1 VGIPYRYVVLT
12 LCTLAFAATMVAR
25 LVISPVVTEITVA
38 FSVSTGA
45 VGLALTGMWAAYA
58 VAQFPSGV
66 LADRFG
72 ERRVILVAVG
82 TTAVAS
88 GLLSLAPTFAVF
100 ALVVVGLGVGA
111 GLHYSVA
118 TTLLAR
124 QFDAVGRAIGVHV
137 AGGPLAGLVA
147 PVAAAAVA
155 VRYGWRPAMLLGAA
169 VAVPTF
175 VLFRATV
182 RPTAPARPDLTMRS
196 RFELGPVRELLSRPE
211 IRYTTVMAVGGA
223 FCWQA
228 TASFLPAFLI
238 GHHDYSPAAASG
250 LFSAYFVVHGATQPV
265 MGSLSDRVGRDV
277 AAALAFGTGVVGYGT
292 LVVGSGAAVVAA
304 IPLVGVAMS
313 WGAPVQTRFIDHLS
327 ETERAAG
334 FGLVRTVYMI
344 LGSLGSVVVGA
355 LSDVAG
361 WAVAFGALAALLAV
375 EALLAVGGAARER
388 RASRRAADA

>member
-1 VGIPYRYVVLT
+1 MGPSYRYVVLV

-25 LVISPVVTEITVA
+25 LAISPVVPDVTAT

-45 VGLALTGMWAAYA
+45 VGLALSGMWAAYA
-58 VAQFPSGV
+58 LTQFPSGV
-66 LADRFG
+66 LADRYG
-72 ERRVILVAVG
+72 ERRVILTAVG
-82 TTAVAS
+82 VTAAAS
-88 GLLSLAPTFAVF
+88 VLLSLSPTFAVF
-100 ALVVVGLGVGA
+100 ALTVVALGAGA

-118 TTLLAR
+118 TSFLAR
-124 QFDAVGRAIGVHV
+124 QFDDVGRAIGVHV

-155 VRYGWRPAMLLGAA
+155 ARFGWRAAMLVGAA
-169 VAVPTF
+169 VAVPVF
-175 VLFRATV
+175 ALFWVQV
-182 RPTAPARPDLTMRS
+182 RPTPAARPDASMRS
-196 RFELGPVRELLSRPE
+196 RFELGPLRELLSRPA
-211 IRYTTVMAVGGA
+211 IRFTTAVAVGGA

-238 GHHDYSPAAASG
+238 GHHGYSPATASA

-265 MGSLSDRVGRDV
+265 MGGLSDRIGRD
-277 AAALAFGTGVVGYGT
+277 AAAAVAFGTGVVGYAT
-292 LVVGSGAAVVAA
+292 LVVGTGLAVVAA
-304 IPLVGVAMS
+304 VPLVGVAMS

-327 ETERAAG
+327 EAERAAG

-361 WAVAFGALAALLAV
+361 WAVAFGALVALLAV
-375 EALLAVGGAARER
+375 EAALALGGAVRGR
-388 RASRRAADA
+388 RRTVRPADG